1 MVLAL
6 VSLVDREL
14 HETDPMRLHLAV
26 AALLLS
32 SCAVGSPAS
41 GMSSRGDLAELLIG
55 ADLNVTDPAVNRK
68 VSQGAIVAASLDG
81 CVLSVTSS
89 DPPSS
94 PLTIDLGQ
102 LLFLYEDDHDD
113 SIGLVQRGSGQPAV
127 SFFTAEA
134 RYAET
139 LRALEVASEACGS
152 RPGRSEPFVSAPSA
166 GMPGAQATPR
176 GG

>member
-1 MVLAL
+1 MRLSLAL
-6 VSLVDREL
+6 
-14 HETDPMRLHLAV
+14 

-32 SCAVGSPAS
+32 SCAAASPAPTA
-41 GMSSRGDLAELLIG
+41 GGSSELPALLIG

-68 VSQGAIVAASLDG
+68 VSQGAVVAASLDG
-81 CVLSVTSS
+81 CMLSLTPA
-89 DPPSS
+89 DPTSS

-113 SIGLVQRGSGQPAV
+113 SIGLVQRGRRQPAI
-127 SFFTAEA
+127 SFFTEET

-139 LRALEVASEACGS
+139 LRALEVASQACGS
-152 RPGRSEPFVSAPSA
+152 TPGRSEPLVAFPAPRSVD
-166 GMPGAQATPR
+166 GMPGTEAQPR